1 MQTIRKYKN
10 YSRAYFAYII
20 LSHLFLILTT
30 TRIRIRPEMAEIGIT
45 FGMFVSY
52 TIFIYIAK
60 SISFIRQNNVSY
72 HEYDYHGGLDYAR
85 GMKLP
90 LIFVVPTAFG
100 TWFYILFF
108 MGYANQII
116 DTINA
121 FDYPL
126 TVSIIRILRVSF
138 PIILIWWDIKRLLFN
153 RVFKKETI
161 QKNRREEQQYAKQ
174 MDQHYNRK
182 NKSKEYGTMTG
193 YEPKELENIDLIPSD
208 FMRGQPGAGL
218 SGSGFSKSNIQSGA
232 LGELNFAKT
241 LQIEN
246 LLNRFASYWSV
257 QYPGKYSAGPD
268 TSSQGDIDC
277 VLISKK
283 HVYLVDLKL
292 YAQGDVTWKIV
303 GNKVVAVDN
312 VTGEWVKEP
321 RKMSKNM
328 FYATERVQKKM
339 DKLGVKLKV
348 KPYVVMMPTDR
359 GLGEID
365 NVYWPGNIKC
375 LTLIDF
381 LKQLKKEKPLNPNSP
396 EFEVLD
402 DMFTWL
408 TKDESGS
415 APKDYKYT

>member
-10 YSRAYFAYII
+10 YSRSYFAYII
-20 LSHLFLILTT
+20 LSHFFLILTT
-30 TRIRIRPEMAEIGIT
+30 IRIGIRPEMT
-45 FGMFVSY
+45 FSMFVSY

-60 SISFIRQNNVSY
+60 SISFIRQNNVNY
-72 HEYDYHGGLDYAR
+72 HIYTYGGGPGYDEGLR
-85 GMKLP
+85 LRP
-90 LIFVVPTAFG
+90 ISVVPTAIG
-100 TWFYILFF
+100 TLFYIMFF
-108 MGYANQII
+108 IGYANQII
-116 DTINA
+116 DIINA

-126 TVSIIRILRVSF
+126 TISIIHILRVSF
-138 PIILIWWDIKRLLFN
+138 PIILIWWDIKRLRFD
-153 RVFKKETI
+153 RAFKEEII

-174 MDQHYNRK
+174 MDQYYNRK
-182 NKSKEYGTMTG
+182 NKSNEYGTMTG
-193 YEPKELENIDLIPSD
+193 YEPKELERIDLIPSD

-257 QYPGKYSAGPD
+257 QYPDTYSAGPD
-268 TSSQGDIDC
+268 ISSQGDIDC

-292 YAQGDVTWKIV
+292 YAQGDVTWKTV
-303 GNKVVAVDN
+303 DNKVVAVDN

-328 FYATERVQKKM
+328 LYATERVQEKM
-339 DKLGVKLKV
+339 DKLGIKLKV

-359 GLGEID
+359 GLGEVD

-415 APKDYKYT
+415 APKNYKYT

>member
-10 YSRAYFAYII
+10 YSRSYFAYII
-20 LSHLFLILTT
+20 LSHFFLILTT
-30 TRIRIRPEMAEIGIT
+30 IRIGIRPEMT
-45 FGMFVSY
+45 FSMFASY
-52 TIFIYIAK
+52 TIFICIAK
-60 SISFIRQNNVSY
+60 SISFIRQNNVNY
-72 HEYDYHGGLDYAR
+72 HVYTYSGGPGYDRGLS
-85 GMKLP
+85 LHP
-90 LIFVVPTAFG
+90 ISVVPRAIGNSFC
-100 TWFYILFF
+100 IMFF
-108 MGYANQII
+108 IGYANQII
-116 DTINA
+116 HTIDT
-121 FDYPL
+121 FDYLL
-126 TVSIIRILRVSF
+126 TVSIIHILRVSF
-138 PIILIWWDIKRLLFN
+138 PIILIWWDIKRLRFDQA
-153 RVFKKETI
+153 FKEEII
-161 QKNRREEQQYAKQ
+161 QKNRQEEQQYAKQ
-174 MDQHYNRK
+174 MDQYYNRQ
-182 NKSKEYGTMTG
+182 NKSNEYGTMTG
-193 YEPKELENIDLIPSD
+193 YEPKELERIDLIPSD

-257 QYPGKYSAGPD
+257 QYPDTYSAGPD
-268 TSSQGDIDC
+268 SRSRGDIDC

-292 YAQGDVTWKIV
+292 YAQGDVTWKTV
-303 GNKVVAVDN
+303 DNKVVAVDN

-328 FYATERVQKKM
+328 LYATERVQEKM
-339 DKLGVKLKV
+339 DKLGIKLKV

-359 GLGEID
+359 GLGEVD
-365 NVYWPGNIKC
+365 NVYWPGNVKC

-381 LKQLKKEKPLNPNSP
+381 LNQLEKEKPLNPNSP

-415 APKDYKYT
+415 APKNYKYT

>member
-1 MQTIRKYKN
+1 MQTIRKYKS

-30 TRIRIRPEMAEIGIT
+30 TRIGIRPEMAEIGTT
-45 FGMFVSY
+45 FGIFVSY

-60 SISFIRQNNVSY
+60 SISFILQNNVSY
-72 HEYDYHGGLDYAR
+72 DVNRYDGGLE
-85 GMKLP
+85 LH
-90 LIFVVPTAFG
+90 LIFVVPTAIG
-100 TWFYILFF
+100 TWLYIMFF
-108 MGYANQII
+108 IVYANQII

-126 TVSIIRILRVSF
+126 TVGVIRILRASF
-138 PIILIWWDIKRLLFN
+138 PIILIWWDIKRLRFN
-153 RVFKKETI
+153 RVLKKETI
-161 QKNRREEQQYAKQ
+161 QKNRQEEQQYAKK
-174 MDQHYNRK
+174 MDQYYNRK
-182 NKSKEYGTMTG
+182 NKSNEYGTMTG
-193 YEPKELENIDLIPSD
+193 YEPKELENIDLVPSD

-218 SGSGFSKSNIQSGA
+218 SGSGFSESNIQSGA

-241 LQIEN
+241 LQIKN

-257 QYPGKYSAGPD
+257 QYPGTYSAGPD

-292 YAQGDVTWKIV
+292 YAQGDVTWKTV
-303 GNKVVAVDN
+303 DNKVVAVDN

-328 FYATERVQKKM
+328 LYATERVQEKM
-339 DKLGVKLKV
+339 DKLGIKLKV

-359 GLGEID
+359 GLGEVD
-365 NVYWPGNIKC
+365 NVYWPGNVKC

-381 LKQLKKEKPLNPNSP
+381 LKQLKKEKPLNPNTP

-415 APKDYKYT
+415 APKNYKYT